1 MRSFRWLFALVA
13 VFILFSGV
21 AQRAMAAPADDK
33 GEEVRALIQ
42 SVNPMDAKPGDEIVA
57 SGTNLGKKFILELYL
72 TNGKDDIKV
81 DMLKQADT
89 EITFKVPKGMNGR
102 YRLMIMTNAIE
113 PKFVEQPVRVNVEE

>member
-1 MRSFRWLFALVA
+1 V
-13 VFILFSGV
+13 
-21 AQRAMAAPADDK
+21 AAPADDK

-42 SVNPMDAKPGDEIVA
+42 SVNPMDAKAGDEIVA

-72 TNGKDDIKV
+72 TNGKDDVKV
-81 DMLKQADT
+81 DMLKQVDN
-89 EITFKVPKGMNGR
+89 EITFKVPKGINGR

>member
-21 AQRAMAAPADDK
+21 ALRAAADDK
-33 GEEVRALIQ
+33 GDEVRALIQ
-42 SVNPMDAKPGDEIVA
+42 SVNPMDAKAGDEIVA

-72 TNGKDDIKV
+72 TNGKDDVKV

-89 EITFKVPKGMNGR
+89 EITFKVPKGINGR
-102 YRLMIMTNAIE
+102 YRLMIMTNAID